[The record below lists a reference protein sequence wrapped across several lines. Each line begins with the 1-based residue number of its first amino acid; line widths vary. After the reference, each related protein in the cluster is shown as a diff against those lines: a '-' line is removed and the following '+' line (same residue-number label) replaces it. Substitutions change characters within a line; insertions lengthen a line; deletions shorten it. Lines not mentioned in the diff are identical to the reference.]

1 MKVAD
6 NPVSRNLAVLLKH
19 GESYQRASEF
29 KKNLEL
35 IETKTGLNQ
44 GSIRNWISGNRN
56 AQFESLEK
64 IAHLFG
70 SSVYDLYVD
79 RDKWLDLP
87 DIMPEQREI
96 IEDVLKIRDKV
107 ILELIKGS
115 TRIGLSQQERHEQ
128 LPSSREMNK
137 ED

>member
-6 NPVSRNLAVLLKH
+6 NPVSRNLAALLKH
-19 GESYQRASEF
+19 GDNYQRGSEF
-29 KKNLEL
+29 KRNLEL
-35 IETKTGLNQ
+35 IEKETGLNQ

-64 IAHLFG
+64 IAQLFG
-70 SSVYDLYVD
+70 ASVYDLYVD

-96 IEDVLKIRDKV
+96 IEDVLKIKDKV

-115 TRIGLSQQERHEQ
+115 TRIGLSQQQRQEQ
-128 LPSSREMNK
+128 MLPSREINK
-137 ED
+137 EG

>member
-6 NPVSRNLAVLLKH
+6 NPVSRNLAALLKH
-19 GESYQRASEF
+19 GENYQRGSEF

-35 IETKTGLNQ
+35 IEKKTGLNQ

-64 IAHLFG
+64 IANLFG
-70 SSVYDLYVD
+70 ASVYDLYVD
-79 RDKWLDLP
+79 RDKWLGLP
-87 DIMPEQREI
+87 DVIPEQREI
-96 IEDVLKIRDKV
+96 IEDVLKIKDKV

-115 TRIGLSQQERHEQ
+115 TRIGLSQQERQEQ
-128 LPSSREMNK
+128 MLPSREMNK
-137 ED
+137 GG

>member
-6 NPVSRNLAVLLKH
+6 NPVSRNLAALLQH

-70 SSVYDLYVD
+70 ASVYDLYVD

-96 IEDVLKIRDKV
+96 IEDILKIKDKV

-115 TRIGLSQQERHEQ
+115 TRIGLGQQERQEQ
-128 LPSSREMNK
+128 MLSSREMK
-137 ED
+137 K

>member
-6 NPVSRNLAVLLKH
+6 NPVSRNLAALLKH
-19 GESYQRASEF
+19 GENYQRGSEF

-35 IETKTGLNQ
+35 IEKKTGLNQ

-64 IAHLFG
+64 IANLFG
-70 SSVYDLYVD
+70 ASVYDLYVD
-79 RDKWLDLP
+79 RDKWLGLP
-87 DIMPEQREI
+87 DVMPEQREI
-96 IEDVLKIRDKV
+96 IEDVLKIKDKV

-115 TRIGLSQQERHEQ
+115 TRIGLSQQERQEQ
-128 LPSSREMNK
+128 MLPSREMNK
-137 ED
+137 GG